1 MNLKEQIDKMKIIDD
16 HVHAFNDVYWREVV
30 GDIPFAFEF
39 DKLDVPS
46 KMMTIARAKTL
57 ATAYHELYDFPYST
71 ITPDNEP
78 ELDKLYQRSKSDEAS
93 VYHRALKS
101 AGIEYALEICLSNP
115 ELPPGLNPQYFKRVA
130 YLDGLIIPLDN
141 TEFKKAS
148 KQANVFVS
156 MAEAFAKSVHKQF
169 NCYPKSFE
177 DYLNFLSTVIEKLQ
191 EQGCIAIKL
200 NHAYWRDIAVDV
212 VNEDEARN
220 VFESKDVNLIRYKCL
235 QDFLIRQII
244 AKAAELDLPIQ
255 IHSGG
260 IGPERSMKEG
270 DPSCLDG
277 FLWLPDLR
285 QAKVV
290 LLHGGYPLCREAGFM
305 VSRMW
310 NQRRTCLDISWM
322 WWGHFS
328 SPNALVGILREWL
341 EMGIVRRLIYGSDAG
356 NPHQLWMSAMNMRQ
370 ALYLALKGMIHDG
383 LLNEDQALSMAE
395 LVLRGNA
402 KTLYKL

>member
-1 MNLKEQIDKMKIIDD
+1 MNLKEEIDKIKIIDD
-16 HVHAFNDVYWREVV
+16 HVHVFNDVYWRDVV

-46 KMMTIARAKTL
+46 KMTTVKRGKTL
-57 ATAYHELYDFPYST
+57 ATAYRELYDFPYST

-78 ELDKLYQRSKSDEAS
+78 ELDKLYRRSKSDEAS
-93 VYHRALKS
+93 VYHRALER
-101 AGIEYALEICLSNP
+101 AGIEYAFEICLSNP

-130 YLDGLIIPLDN
+130 YLDGLMIPLDN
-141 TEFKKAS
+141 TELKKAS
-148 KQANVFVS
+148 RQANVFVS
-156 MAEAFAKSVHKQF
+156 MAEAFAKSVHKKLDW
-169 NCYPKSFE
+169 YPKSFE
-177 DYLNFLSTVIEKLQ
+177 DYLKFISALIERLR
-191 EQGCIAIKL
+191 EQGCISIKF

-212 VNEDEARN
+212 VSEDEARN
-220 VFESKDVNLIRYKCL
+220 VFESKEANPIRYKRL
-235 QDFLIRQII
+235 QDFLIRRMI
-244 AKAAELDLPIQ
+244 AKAAQLDLPIQ
-255 IHSGG
+255 IHTGG
-260 IGPERSMKEG
+260 IGPERSMEEG
-270 DPSCLDG
+270 NPTCLDG

-290 LLHGGYPLCREAGFM
+290 LLHGGYPFCREAGFM

-310 NQRRTCLDISWM
+310 NQRKTCLDISWM
-322 WWGHFS
+322 GWGHFS

-356 NPHQLWMSAMNMRQ
+356 NSHQLWMSAMNMRE
-370 ALYLALKGMIHDG
+370 ALYLALKGMINDG
-383 LLNEDQALSMAE
+383 LLNESQALSMAE